1 MKKISRLQVTAWVL
15 SLLPAAMTAVFY
27 SRLPAEIPMQ
37 WDLAGHMNYE
47 TRWHLWIVAG
57 MAPLFAVLF
66 YFLPR
71 FDPKSKNY
79 DKFSDAYIGF
89 QIMIDLFLTAMCGIC
104 IAEALRPG
112 TVDVPTVVCLL
123 VSLLVMCLGNIM
135 PKFRMNWY
143 CGLKTPW
150 TLSSETVWTRT
161 HRVAGRMMFAAGI
174 IGAAGSFVPNEIAKF
189 VLVLAPMAA
198 DYLDCSELAMVP
210 RRTAVIDE
218 KWTLK
223 ARFAGKPRFSCIKRL
238 KLQNGYNKFS
248 HILTCQ
254 VGNGVL

>member
-71 FDPKSKNY
+71 FDPKSRNY
-79 DKFSDAYIGF
+79 R
-89 QIMIDLFLTAMCGIC
+89 QIFRCLYRVPDHDRPVPDRNVRYLYCGSTASGYGRCADSRMSARQPAG
-104 IAEALRPG
+104 
-112 TVDVPTVVCLL
+112 DVPRQHYAE
-123 VSLLVMCLGNIM
+123 VSH
-135 PKFRMNWY
+135 
-143 CGLKTPW
+143 
-150 TLSSETVWTRT
+150 E
-161 HRVAGRMMFAAGI
+161 
-174 IGAAGSFVPNEIAKF
+174 
-189 VLVLAPMAA
+189 LVLRTQNAVDAVERNCLDENASCGGPHDVCGGYYRCGRLVRSERNCKVCAGA
-198 DYLDCSELAMVP
+198 CANGGGNDYPDCAELAMVP

-218 KWTLK
+218 K
-223 ARFAGKPRFSCIKRL
+223 
-238 KLQNGYNKFS
+238 
-248 HILTCQ
+248 
-254 VGNGVL
+254 